1 MDFFN
6 PDYQT
11 LNDSNSSDISFETSR
26 IFKTSSPILTIF
38 LTIVALLM
46 SLLTIIGNLL
56 VIFAFIFE
64 KKLHKYSNYFILNL
78 SIADLLIGILI
89 AAYLALNM
97 YSISGTFKDFACTLW
112 LILDYV
118 GGSAS
123 VLCIVVISLD
133 RYLLVSK
140 GLKYIASQKVFNAI
154 LIIAAVWS
162 KKKILKMIWY
172 LKVNI
177 LNKIEF
183 IIKRLLSWIM
193 LQRSFFGKPWVT
205 IQTKID
211 RIMVARSGFA
221 TI

>member
-1 MDFFN
+1 MAFFN

-11 LNDSNSSDISFETSR
+11 LNDSNSSDISFEASR
-26 IFKTSSPILTIF
+26 IFKTSSPVLTIL

-46 SLLTIIGNLL
+46 SLFTIIGNLL

-64 KKLHKYSNYFILNL
+64 KKLQKYSNYFILNL

-97 YSISGTFKDFACTLW
+97 YSISGTFKDLACTLW

-140 GLKYIASQKVFNAI
+140 GLKYIASQKVFNAV

-162 KKKILKMIWY
+162 KKKILKMILY
-172 LKVNI
+172 
-177 LNKIEF
+177 
-183 IIKRLLSWIM
+183 
-193 LQRSFFGKPWVT
+193 
-205 IQTKID
+205 
-211 RIMVARSGFA
+211 
-221 TI
+221 